1 MKDPAV
7 GRSRAERALGE
18 DYPNKKKGVSPK
30 KRRSKK
36 APQKSKKKKTAPD
49 IRNENSGMFSG
60 PRPSYQRYNVSEQ
73 ASDVLNR
80 SLNRRTR

>member
-18 DYPNKKKGVSPK
+18 AYPKKKGV
-30 KRRSKK
+30 
-36 APQKSKKKKTAPD
+36 KSKKSSPSKKKAVRKTND
-49 IRNENSGMFSG
+49 TRRNSNGIFDG
-60 PRPSYQRYNVSEQ
+60 PRPSYGRYNVSEQ
-73 ASDVLNR
+73 AQDVLNR